1 MRRPEQMRAKRTKE
15 TVAPPAAEV
24 SQSDRDMLIGAYR
37 SGLISGW
44 KRDSE
49 QAYRLT
55 LGSSGGDTYVEVA
68 KLTRYLEGLRK
79 NGA

>member
-1 MRRPEQMRAKRTKE
+1 
-15 TVAPPAAEV
+15 
-24 SQSDRDMLIGAYR
+24 MLIGAFR

-55 LGSSGGDTYVEVA
+55 LGPKGSDTYVEVA
-68 KLTRYLEGLRK
+68 KLTRYLDGLRK
-79 NGA
+79 SGS